1 MDGREVPR
9 KRKSIFQGGYNGRQ
23 ISLKDLKIFPSSMTH
38 LQLEEVNGKKVQLE
52 TVDLLDSF
60 KENRTVINLDLSGLD
75 TSRVTNMS
83 AMFSWC
89 SYLKSLNVN
98 GWNTE
103 NVQSMFEIFNYC
115 SSLSNL
121 DVSGFQTRN
130 VTTMGFMFTS
140 CIGLGSLNVSGFDT
154 TNVTDM
160 KSMFSGCSGLTSLD
174 VSGFNTEKVT
184 SMNHMF
190 GSCSNL
196 TNLDLSG
203 FQTGN
208 VTKMGSMFSR
218 CIQLKIIDFSQC
230 HWVSVPNNVFNFSS
244 TAPLIVISPSQGI
257 KGYNFSSIRPLSWA
271 TFKANDGVFSDGS
284 KEKSMQVNQYV
295 YESRE
300 ALETVGSSQN
310 PACPTRCFLE
320 WRSDVSLSDLPLEE
334 LVGQSYHAV
343 WWPYSSRGRTQHHR

>member
-121 DVSGFQTRN
+121 DVSGFQT
-130 VTTMGFMFTS
+130 
-140 CIGLGSLNVSGFDT
+140 
-154 TNVTDM
+154 
-160 KSMFSGCSGLTSLD
+160 
-174 VSGFNTEKVT
+174 E
-184 SMNHMF
+184 
-190 GSCSNL
+190 
-196 TNLDLSG
+196 
-203 FQTGN
+203 N

-218 CIQLKIIDFSQC
+218 CTQLKIIDFSQC

>member
-121 DVSGFQTRN
+121 DVSGFQT
-130 VTTMGFMFTS
+130 
-140 CIGLGSLNVSGFDT
+140 
-154 TNVTDM
+154 
-160 KSMFSGCSGLTSLD
+160 
-174 VSGFNTEKVT
+174 E
-184 SMNHMF
+184 
-190 GSCSNL
+190 
-196 TNLDLSG
+196 
-203 FQTGN
+203 N

-320 WRSDVSLSDLPLEE
+320 WRSDVSSSDLPLEE

>member
-1 MDGREVPR
+1 MKGRETMATFTLDDWDYDDTSPD
-9 KRKSIFQGGYNGRQ
+9 KYILNGWTGSTTEKEIYIPGEYNGRQ

-121 DVSGFQTRN
+121 DVSGFQT
-130 VTTMGFMFTS
+130 
-140 CIGLGSLNVSGFDT
+140 
-154 TNVTDM
+154 
-160 KSMFSGCSGLTSLD
+160 
-174 VSGFNTEKVT
+174 E
-184 SMNHMF
+184 
-190 GSCSNL
+190 
-196 TNLDLSG
+196 
-203 FQTGN
+203 N

-244 TAPLIVISPSQGI
+244 TAPLV
-257 KGYNFSSIRPLSWA
+257 
-271 TFKANDGVFSDGS
+271 
-284 KEKSMQVNQYV
+284 
-295 YESRE
+295 
-300 ALETVGSSQN
+300 
-310 PACPTRCFLE
+310 
-320 WRSDVSLSDLPLEE
+320 
-334 LVGQSYHAV
+334 
-343 WWPYSSRGRTQHHR
+343 

>member
-98 GWNTE
+98 GCNTE

-121 DVSGFQTRN
+121 DVSGFQT
-130 VTTMGFMFTS
+130 
-140 CIGLGSLNVSGFDT
+140 
-154 TNVTDM
+154 
-160 KSMFSGCSGLTSLD
+160 
-174 VSGFNTEKVT
+174 E
-184 SMNHMF
+184 
-190 GSCSNL
+190 
-196 TNLDLSG
+196 
-203 FQTGN
+203 N

>member
-121 DVSGFQTRN
+121 DVSGFQT
-130 VTTMGFMFTS
+130 
-140 CIGLGSLNVSGFDT
+140 
-154 TNVTDM
+154 
-160 KSMFSGCSGLTSLD
+160 
-174 VSGFNTEKVT
+174 E
-184 SMNHMF
+184 
-190 GSCSNL
+190 
-196 TNLDLSG
+196 
-203 FQTGN
+203 N

-218 CIQLKIIDFSQC
+218 CIQLKIIDLSQC

>member
-1 MDGREVPR
+1 MKGRETMATFTLDNWDYDDTSPD
-9 KRKSIFQGGYNGRQ
+9 KYILNGWTGSTTETEIYIPGEYNGRQ

-121 DVSGFQTRN
+121 DVSGFQT
-130 VTTMGFMFTS
+130 
-140 CIGLGSLNVSGFDT
+140 
-154 TNVTDM
+154 
-160 KSMFSGCSGLTSLD
+160 
-174 VSGFNTEKVT
+174 E
-184 SMNHMF
+184 
-190 GSCSNL
+190 
-196 TNLDLSG
+196 
-203 FQTGN
+203 N

>member
-103 NVQSMFEIFNYC
+103 YVQSMFEIFNYC

-121 DVSGFQTRN
+121 DVSGFQT
-130 VTTMGFMFTS
+130 
-140 CIGLGSLNVSGFDT
+140 
-154 TNVTDM
+154 
-160 KSMFSGCSGLTSLD
+160 
-174 VSGFNTEKVT
+174 E
-184 SMNHMF
+184 
-190 GSCSNL
+190 
-196 TNLDLSG
+196 
-203 FQTGN
+203 N

>member
-1 MDGREVPR
+1 MKGRETMATFTLDNWDYDDTSPD
-9 KRKSIFQGGYNGRQ
+9 KYILNGWTGSTTETEIYIPGEYNGRQ

-38 LQLEEVNGKKVQLE
+38 LELEEVNGKKVQLE

-121 DVSGFQTRN
+121 DVSGFQT
-130 VTTMGFMFTS
+130 
-140 CIGLGSLNVSGFDT
+140 
-154 TNVTDM
+154 
-160 KSMFSGCSGLTSLD
+160 
-174 VSGFNTEKVT
+174 E
-184 SMNHMF
+184 
-190 GSCSNL
+190 
-196 TNLDLSG
+196 
-203 FQTGN
+203 N

-244 TAPLIVISPSQGI
+244 TAPLV
-257 KGYNFSSIRPLSWA
+257 
-271 TFKANDGVFSDGS
+271 
-284 KEKSMQVNQYV
+284 
-295 YESRE
+295 
-300 ALETVGSSQN
+300 
-310 PACPTRCFLE
+310 
-320 WRSDVSLSDLPLEE
+320 
-334 LVGQSYHAV
+334 
-343 WWPYSSRGRTQHHR
+343 

>member
-121 DVSGFQTRN
+121 DVSGFQT
-130 VTTMGFMFTS
+130 
-140 CIGLGSLNVSGFDT
+140 
-154 TNVTDM
+154 
-160 KSMFSGCSGLTSLD
+160 
-174 VSGFNTEKVT
+174 E
-184 SMNHMF
+184 
-190 GSCSNL
+190 
-196 TNLDLSG
+196 
-203 FQTGN
+203 N

-244 TAPLIVISPSQGI
+244 TATLIVISPSQGI

>member
-52 TVDLLDSF
+52 TVDLSDSF

-121 DVSGFQTRN
+121 DVSGFQT
-130 VTTMGFMFTS
+130 
-140 CIGLGSLNVSGFDT
+140 
-154 TNVTDM
+154 
-160 KSMFSGCSGLTSLD
+160 
-174 VSGFNTEKVT
+174 E
-184 SMNHMF
+184 
-190 GSCSNL
+190 
-196 TNLDLSG
+196 
-203 FQTGN
+203 N

-343 WWPYSSRGRTQHHR
+343 

>member
-60 KENRTVINLDLSGLD
+60 KKNRTVINLDLSGLD

-121 DVSGFQTRN
+121 DVSGFQT
-130 VTTMGFMFTS
+130 
-140 CIGLGSLNVSGFDT
+140 
-154 TNVTDM
+154 
-160 KSMFSGCSGLTSLD
+160 
-174 VSGFNTEKVT
+174 E
-184 SMNHMF
+184 
-190 GSCSNL
+190 
-196 TNLDLSG
+196 
-203 FQTGN
+203 N

>member
-121 DVSGFQTRN
+121 DVSGFQT
-130 VTTMGFMFTS
+130 
-140 CIGLGSLNVSGFDT
+140 
-154 TNVTDM
+154 
-160 KSMFSGCSGLTSLD
+160 
-174 VSGFNTEKVT
+174 E
-184 SMNHMF
+184 
-190 GSCSNL
+190 
-196 TNLDLSG
+196 
-203 FQTGN
+203 N

-334 LVGQSYHAV
+334 LVGQSYHVV

>member
-121 DVSGFQTRN
+121 DVSGFQT
-130 VTTMGFMFTS
+130 
-140 CIGLGSLNVSGFDT
+140 
-154 TNVTDM
+154 
-160 KSMFSGCSGLTSLD
+160 
-174 VSGFNTEKVT
+174 E
-184 SMNHMF
+184 
-190 GSCSNL
+190 
-196 TNLDLSG
+196 
-203 FQTGN
+203 N

-343 WWPYSSRGRTQHHR
+343 WWPYSSRGREIGRAHV

>member
-1 MDGREVPR
+1 
-9 KRKSIFQGGYNGRQ
+9 
-23 ISLKDLKIFPSSMTH
+23 MTH

-121 DVSGFQTRN
+121 DVSGFQT
-130 VTTMGFMFTS
+130 
-140 CIGLGSLNVSGFDT
+140 
-154 TNVTDM
+154 
-160 KSMFSGCSGLTSLD
+160 
-174 VSGFNTEKVT
+174 E
-184 SMNHMF
+184 
-190 GSCSNL
+190 
-196 TNLDLSG
+196 
-203 FQTGN
+203 N

>member
-121 DVSGFQTRN
+121 DVSGFQT
-130 VTTMGFMFTS
+130 
-140 CIGLGSLNVSGFDT
+140 
-154 TNVTDM
+154 
-160 KSMFSGCSGLTSLD
+160 
-174 VSGFNTEKVT
+174 E
-184 SMNHMF
+184 
-190 GSCSNL
+190 
-196 TNLDLSG
+196 
-203 FQTGN
+203 N

-284 KEKSMQVNQYV
+284 KEVNQYV

>member
-121 DVSGFQTRN
+121 DVSGFQT
-130 VTTMGFMFTS
+130 
-140 CIGLGSLNVSGFDT
+140 
-154 TNVTDM
+154 
-160 KSMFSGCSGLTSLD
+160 
-174 VSGFNTEKVT
+174 E
-184 SMNHMF
+184 
-190 GSCSNL
+190 
-196 TNLDLSG
+196 
-203 FQTGN
+203 N

-284 KEKSMQVNQYV
+284 KEKSMHVNQYV

>member
-121 DVSGFQTRN
+121 DVSGFQT
-130 VTTMGFMFTS
+130 
-140 CIGLGSLNVSGFDT
+140 
-154 TNVTDM
+154 
-160 KSMFSGCSGLTSLD
+160 
-174 VSGFNTEKVT
+174 E
-184 SMNHMF
+184 
-190 GSCSNL
+190 
-196 TNLDLSG
+196 
-203 FQTGN
+203 N

-310 PACPTRCFLE
+310 AACPTRCFLE

>member
-121 DVSGFQTRN
+121 DVSGFQT
-130 VTTMGFMFTS
+130 
-140 CIGLGSLNVSGFDT
+140 
-154 TNVTDM
+154 
-160 KSMFSGCSGLTSLD
+160 
-174 VSGFNTEKVT
+174 E
-184 SMNHMF
+184 
-190 GSCSNL
+190 
-196 TNLDLSG
+196 
-203 FQTGN
+203 N

-271 TFKANDGVFSDGS
+271 TFKANDGVFSDET

>member
-103 NVQSMFEIFNYC
+103 TVQSMFEIFNYC

-121 DVSGFQTRN
+121 DVSGFQT
-130 VTTMGFMFTS
+130 
-140 CIGLGSLNVSGFDT
+140 
-154 TNVTDM
+154 
-160 KSMFSGCSGLTSLD
+160 
-174 VSGFNTEKVT
+174 E
-184 SMNHMF
+184 
-190 GSCSNL
+190 
-196 TNLDLSG
+196 
-203 FQTGN
+203 N

>member
-121 DVSGFQTRN
+121 DV
-130 VTTMGFMFTS
+130 
-140 CIGLGSLNVSGFDT
+140 
-154 TNVTDM
+154 
-160 KSMFSGCSGLTSLD
+160 
-174 VSGFNTEKVT
+174 
-184 SMNHMF
+184 
-190 GSCSNL
+190 
-196 TNLDLSG
+196 SG

>member
-9 KRKSIFQGGYNGRQ
+9 KRKSIFQGEYNGRQ

-121 DVSGFQTRN
+121 DVSGFQT
-130 VTTMGFMFTS
+130 
-140 CIGLGSLNVSGFDT
+140 
-154 TNVTDM
+154 
-160 KSMFSGCSGLTSLD
+160 
-174 VSGFNTEKVT
+174 E
-184 SMNHMF
+184 
-190 GSCSNL
+190 
-196 TNLDLSG
+196 
-203 FQTGN
+203 N
-208 VTKMGSMFSR
+208 VTKMGSMFTR
-218 CIQLKIIDFSQC
+218 CIQLKIIDFSQF

>member
-121 DVSGFQTRN
+121 DVSGFQT
-130 VTTMGFMFTS
+130 
-140 CIGLGSLNVSGFDT
+140 
-154 TNVTDM
+154 
-160 KSMFSGCSGLTSLD
+160 
-174 VSGFNTEKVT
+174 E
-184 SMNHMF
+184 
-190 GSCSNL
+190 
-196 TNLDLSG
+196 
-203 FQTGN
+203 N

-320 WRSDVSLSDLPLEE
+320 WRSDVSLSDLTLEE

-343 WWPYSSRGRTQHHR
+343 RWPYSSRGRTQHHR

>member
-121 DVSGFQTRN
+121 DVSGFQT
-130 VTTMGFMFTS
+130 
-140 CIGLGSLNVSGFDT
+140 
-154 TNVTDM
+154 
-160 KSMFSGCSGLTSLD
+160 
-174 VSGFNTEKVT
+174 E
-184 SMNHMF
+184 
-190 GSCSNL
+190 
-196 TNLDLSG
+196 
-203 FQTGN
+203 N

>member
-121 DVSGFQTRN
+121 DVSGFQT
-130 VTTMGFMFTS
+130 
-140 CIGLGSLNVSGFDT
+140 
-154 TNVTDM
+154 
-160 KSMFSGCSGLTSLD
+160 
-174 VSGFNTEKVT
+174 E
-184 SMNHMF
+184 
-190 GSCSNL
+190 
-196 TNLDLSG
+196 
-203 FQTGN
+203 N

-271 TFKANDGVFSDGS
+271 TFKAIDGVFSDGS

>member
-52 TVDLLDSF
+52 TVDLSDSF

-89 SYLKSLNVN
+89 SYLKSLNAN

-121 DVSGFQTRN
+121 DVSGFQT
-130 VTTMGFMFTS
+130 
-140 CIGLGSLNVSGFDT
+140 
-154 TNVTDM
+154 
-160 KSMFSGCSGLTSLD
+160 
-174 VSGFNTEKVT
+174 E
-184 SMNHMF
+184 
-190 GSCSNL
+190 
-196 TNLDLSG
+196 
-203 FQTGN
+203 N

>member
-121 DVSGFQTRN
+121 DVSGFQTE
-130 VTTMGFMFTS
+130 S
-140 CIGLGSLNVSGFDT
+140 
-154 TNVTDM
+154 
-160 KSMFSGCSGLTSLD
+160 
-174 VSGFNTEKVT
+174 
-184 SMNHMF
+184 
-190 GSCSNL
+190 
-196 TNLDLSG
+196 
-203 FQTGN
+203 

>member
-75 TSRVTNMS
+75 TNRVTNMS

-121 DVSGFQTRN
+121 DVSGFQT
-130 VTTMGFMFTS
+130 
-140 CIGLGSLNVSGFDT
+140 
-154 TNVTDM
+154 
-160 KSMFSGCSGLTSLD
+160 
-174 VSGFNTEKVT
+174 E
-184 SMNHMF
+184 
-190 GSCSNL
+190 
-196 TNLDLSG
+196 
-203 FQTGN
+203 N

>member
-121 DVSGFQTRN
+121 DVSGFQT
-130 VTTMGFMFTS
+130 
-140 CIGLGSLNVSGFDT
+140 
-154 TNVTDM
+154 
-160 KSMFSGCSGLTSLD
+160 
-174 VSGFNTEKVT
+174 E
-184 SMNHMF
+184 
-190 GSCSNL
+190 
-196 TNLDLSG
+196 
-203 FQTGN
+203 N

-218 CIQLKIIDFSQC
+218 CIQLKIIDFSQF

>member
-121 DVSGFQTRN
+121 DVSGFQT
-130 VTTMGFMFTS
+130 
-140 CIGLGSLNVSGFDT
+140 
-154 TNVTDM
+154 
-160 KSMFSGCSGLTSLD
+160 
-174 VSGFNTEKVT
+174 E
-184 SMNHMF
+184 
-190 GSCSNL
+190 
-196 TNLDLSG
+196 
-203 FQTGN
+203 N

-320 WRSDVSLSDLPLEE
+320 WRSDVSLSDLPLEG